1 MDTTNKSASDLV
13 GEVKPQKPATDSELD
28 EEELLRSDDETL
40 APSISEGSAKTSTP
54 QAAQPTT
61 SKAAASQAKATG
73 EHGKSKPWTHQQ
85 RKAQASKAHF
95 ILAKIARNEKEGK
108 ADPRDLADKARYL
121 AVIEEYERFEKEHPE
136 TLLPPQ
142 TKRNRS
148 QEVSESAPKRAKDA
162 KGAPRPTTFVKTAKK
177 FSEVARDSL
186 AMALVDE
193 LNDDG
198 RLLMEKWEEVET
210 QLAEMVTDK
219 LLSEPTGQSPSFDS
233 SDMVRGHRVIRCDDE
248 FSRDFLA
255 DCVARLGKAW
265 KGISIKLVP
274 ARDIP
279 RRPRARIWL
288 PKGLSS
294 HERVIKTLRAM
305 NKGVDM
311 EDWAILKAEREMKTS
326 QPYLFLINQRCLEQL
341 KAADNK
347 VRYGIRKAKV
357 KVFLDEP
364 DDILEDEVEDAN
376 KLLDDL
382 AIDDS
387 TPNTTPI

>member
-1 MDTTNKSASDLV
+1 MNTTKQSASDLV
-13 GEVKPQKPATDSELD
+13 GEVKPHHKSTESELD

-40 APSISEGSAKTSTP
+40 APSNTEGGVKTSTP
-54 QAAQPTT
+54 QTTQPKHT
-61 SKAAASQAKATG
+61 KAAASQAKATG
-73 EHGKSKPWTHQQ
+73 EHGKTKPWTHQQ

-95 ILAKIARNEKEGK
+95 ILAEIARNEKEGK
-108 ADPRDLADKARYL
+108 ADPRDAADKARFL
-121 AVIEEYERFEKEHPE
+121 AVIEEYERYEKEHPE
-136 TLLPPQ
+136 TSLPPQ
-142 TKRNRS
+142 AKRNRS
-148 QEVSESAPKRAKDA
+148 Q
-162 KGAPRPTTFVKTAKK
+162 
-177 FSEVARDSL
+177 EVARDSL
-186 AMALVDE
+186 AMALIDE

-255 DCVARLGKAW
+255 DCVASLSKAW

-274 ARDIP
+274 AKDIP

-294 HERVIKTLRAM
+294 HERVLKTLRAM

-311 EDWAILKAEREMKTS
+311 EDWAILRAEREMKSS

>member
-1 MDTTNKSASDLV
+1 MDTTKKSASDLV

-121 AVIEEYERFEKEHPE
+121 AVIEEYERFEKKHPE

-177 FSEVARDSL
+177 FSE
-186 AMALVDE
+186 
-193 LNDDG
+193 G
-198 RLLMEKWEEVET
+198 
-210 QLAEMVTDK
+210 
-219 LLSEPTGQSPSFDS
+219 
-233 SDMVRGHRVIRCDDE
+233 
-248 FSRDFLA
+248 
-255 DCVARLGKAW
+255 
-265 KGISIKLVP
+265 
-274 ARDIP
+274 
-279 RRPRARIWL
+279 
-288 PKGLSS
+288 
-294 HERVIKTLRAM
+294 ERVIKTLRAM

-387 TPNTTPI
+387 SPNTTPI

>member
-1 MDTTNKSASDLV
+1 MDTTKKSASDLV

-54 QAAQPTT
+54 QAARPTT
-61 SKAAASQAKATG
+61 SKAATSQAKATG

-108 ADPRDLADKARYL
+108 ADPRDLADKVRYL
-121 AVIEEYERFEKEHPE
+121 AVIEEYERFEKEHPD

-233 SDMVRGHRVIRCDDE
+233 SDMVRGHRV
-248 FSRDFLA
+248 

-279 RRPRARIWL
+279 RRPRTRIWL

-294 HERVIKTLRAM
+294 HERVLKTLRAM

-311 EDWAILKAEREMKTS
+311 EDWAILKAEKEMKSS

-341 KAADNK
+341 TAADNK

-387 TPNTTPI
+387 SPNTTPI

>member
-1 MDTTNKSASDLV
+1 MSLTKKSASDLV
-13 GEVKPQKPATDSELD
+13 GEVKLQQPATESELD
-28 EEELLRSDDETL
+28 EEELLRSDDEAL

-54 QAAQPTT
+54 QAIQPTT

-73 EHGKSKPWTHQQ
+73 EHGKSKPWTNQQ

-108 ADPRDLADKARYL
+108 ADPRDLADKTRYL
-121 AVIEEYERFEKEHPE
+121 AVIEEYERYEKEHPE

-142 TKRNRS
+142 SKRNRS
-148 QEVSESAPKRAKDA
+148 QEVGESAPKRVKDA

-233 SDMVRGHRVIRCDDE
+233 SDMVGGTG
-248 FSRDFLA
+248 
-255 DCVARLGKAW
+255 LGKAW

-279 RRPRARIWL
+279 KRPRARIWL

-294 HERVIKTLRAM
+294 HERVLKTLRAM

-311 EDWAILKAEREMKTS
+311 EDWAIPKAEREMKSS

-341 KAADNK
+341 KAAENK
-347 VRYGIRKAKV
+347 FRYGIRKAKV

-364 DDILEDEVEDAN
+364 DDILEDKVEDAN